1 MKKITVVGGGNA
13 GCLTALYCAW
23 HGKGKVEVEVELI
36 HNPKIPPERVG
47 QGTVLEAPAL
57 LWAATGFNWYNNNI
71 HATFKSGIL
80 YENWGKVNDKVYHT
94 FPADSMAMHYS
105 PWDMRQSI
113 LNSGHFKVTESS
125 VLDTKNIDADYI
137 FDCRG
142 KPKDLSDYTT
152 LRNPINACLL
162 GKPLWKTTDEY
173 WSRHVATP
181 DGWTF
186 VIPAHPDSPTHDN
199 SIGYCYNS
207 KITKR
212 KDAEKNFADM
222 FDVEIKDH
230 IKFKNYVAK
239 EPVIDGR
246 IFLNGNRLFFL
257 EPLES
262 TAIQAYTQVARD
274 VFNHYIPGKSN
285 VQSLSNHILS
295 YIRQLQTFILWHY
308 QFGSKYDT
316 PFWEYAKSIPFETYG
331 HFDKYLG
338 YSKISDCMPDLDRY
352 GGRTQNKNYGQWPP
366 ASFKNWNEGM
376 NNKYLKTEQ

>member
-1 MKKITVVGGGNA
+1 M
-13 GCLTALYCAW
+13 
-23 HGKGKVEVEVELI
+23 
-36 HNPKIPPERVG
+36 
-47 QGTVLEAPAL
+47 
-57 LWAATGFNWYNNNI
+57 
-71 HATFKSGIL
+71 
-80 YENWGKVNDKVYHT
+80 
-94 FPADSMAMHYS
+94 
-105 PWDMRQSI
+105 
-113 LNSGHFKVTESS
+113 
-125 VLDTKNIDADYI
+125 
-137 FDCRG
+137 
-142 KPKDLSDYTT
+142 
-152 LRNPINACLL
+152 
-162 GKPLWKTTDEY
+162 
-173 WSRHVATP
+173 
-181 DGWTF
+181 
-186 VIPAHPDSPTHDN
+186 
-199 SIGYCYNS
+199 
-207 KITKR
+207 
-212 KDAEKNFADM
+212 
-222 FDVEIKDH
+222 
-230 IKFKNYVAK
+230 
-239 EPVIDGR
+239 
-246 IFLNGNRLFFL
+246 